1 MQKPKSNFPTRLIR
15 KQQYQYTLR
24 MVSRKW
30 QLYVMFF
37 IPFLWVIV
45 FSYVP
50 MYGVQIAF
58 RDFTVTKGITGS
70 NWVGLKHFNRFI
82 SSYMF
87 NRVVT
92 NTLAISI
99 YQLLVGFPMPILFA
113 LLINECRNRRYAK
126 VVQMVSY
133 APHFITTVVIVAIII
148 KMLDYHNGVANALII
163 AFGGQPV
170 YFLGEAELFRHIYVL
185 SNVWQNIGFNSI
197 IYVAALSAIDPALE
211 EAAVIDG
218 ANRLHKIWHINI
230 PGIMPT
236 IIIML
241 ILRMGQIMNIGYE
254 KIYLMQNTIN
264 ANYSE
269 VISTYVYK
277 LGIQQTQYSFST
289 AVNLFNSIINLVLIV
304 SVNQLA
310 RRLGDTTLW

>member
-70 NWVGLKHFNRFI
+70 NWVGFKHLNRFI

-163 AFGGQPV
+163 ALGGQPV

>member
-1 MQKPKSNFPTRLIR
+1 MQKPKSNFPTRFIR

-70 NWVGLKHFNRFI
+70 NWVGFKHLNRFI